1 MLMEKHGAHMID
13 TATSVSRKMLRA
25 EQAIPDQLSQ
35 FLVDLEATQSS
46 VDVWKMIVALGRS
59 VGLPNID
66 FICANSFANW
76 RKTLFIRTSYDSRWL
91 NDVNQD
97 LDVAKWSYFR
107 SHALEHITPITVG
120 YEFVDSYH
128 KLPESRL
135 EVLREAARRGLR
147 SGFSIPLRQGIPPR
161 AAMISF
167 MGDHPREACEQ
178 IINTHG
184 WTLNVAA
191 MNAHQRYMAHFH
203 AEFAERNQ
211 ITDKQSHLLEL
222 IGRGLLDKQIADE
235 LNISI
240 SAIRQRM
247 ETLMRRTGM
256 SNRTELAALA
266 MSMGMLPDP
275 FHGPEGQEYEI
286 SIEIDGMPTI
296 EAAE

>member
-275 FHGPEGQEYEI
+275 FNGPEGQEYEI